1 MALTFE
7 KVHAEDSKYKEDH
20 HTEHHNI
27 QARFER
33 RDDTADNEPQPTR
46 TRDQAERSQGAED
59 SDGAHHFHPW
69 EGKRKHRDNDDKGI
83 EPVP

>member
-46 TRDQAERSQGAED
+46 TRDQPERSQGAED
-59 SDGAHHFHPW
+59 SHWAHRFHPRKG
-69 EGKRKHRDNDDKGI
+69 ERKHRDDNNEGI
-83 EPVP
+83 KPIP